1 MTTLRALAAIPA
13 VALLLISCGDSG
25 DTAGTTAAP
34 APTAAP
40 VDASTTSFTVTT
52 LGSGTTMADN
62 NSTTVAEGPVQV
74 DVVVGV
80 DSGADRIE
88 TVRVGSD
95 VTVNI
100 TNPNAADE
108 FHVHG
113 IELEQK
119 VDAGVTATF
128 NFVADTP
135 GTYEIESH
143 ETEEVLVVIEV
154 V

>member
-1 MTTLRALAAIPA
+1 MRTLRALTVIPV
-13 VALLLISCGDSG
+13 VALLLVSCGDS
-25 DTAGTTAAP
+25 DDSAATTAAP
-34 APTAAP
+34 ASSAEAT
-40 VDASTTSFTVTT
+40 TTSFTVTT
-52 LGSGTTMADN
+52 MASGTTMADN
-62 NSTTVAEGPVQV
+62 NTTVVAEGPIQI

-80 DSGADRIE
+80 DSGADRVE
-88 TVRVGSD
+88 RVGVGSD
-95 VTVNI
+95 ITVNI

-113 IELEQK
+113 IDLEQN

>member
-1 MTTLRALAAIPA
+1 MRTLRALVVIPA
-13 VALLLISCGDSG
+13 AAMLLVACGGSDDS
-25 DTAGTTAAP
+25 AATTAP
-34 APTAAP
+34 APTSAP
-40 VDASTTSFTVTT
+40 LDATTTSFTVTT
-52 LGSGTTMADN
+52 LATGTTMPDN
-62 NSTTVAEGPVQV
+62 NTTVVAQGPVQI
-74 DVVVGV
+74 DVVVGI
-80 DSGADRIE
+80 DSGADRVE
-88 TVRVGSD
+88 RVAVGSD

-100 TNPNAADE
+100 TNPNTADE

-113 IELEQK
+113 IELEQT

>member
-13 VALLLISCGDSG
+13 AALLLAACGGSG
-25 DTAGTTAAP
+25 DGAATTTAAP
-34 APTAAP
+34 VTTAA
-40 VDASTTSFTVTT
+40 AATTTSFTVTT
-52 LGSGTTMADN
+52 MATGTTMADN
-62 NSTTVAEGPVQV
+62 NTTVVAEGPVQI
-74 DVVVGV
+74 DVVVGL
-80 DSGADRIE
+80 DSGADRVE
-88 TVRVGSD
+88 RVAVGSD

-100 TNPNAADE
+100 TNPDAADE

-113 IELEQK
+113 IELEQS

>member
-1 MTTLRALAAIPA
+1 MRTLRALTVIPV
-13 VALLLISCGDSG
+13 VALLLVSCGDS
-25 DTAGTTAAP
+25 DDSAATTAAP
-34 APTAAP
+34 ASSAEAT
-40 VDASTTSFTVTT
+40 TTSFTVTT
-52 LGSGTTMADN
+52 MASGTTMADN
-62 NSTTVAEGPVQV
+62 NTTVVAEGPIQI

-80 DSGADRIE
+80 DSGADRVE
-88 TVRVGSD
+88 RVSVGSD
-95 VTVNI
+95 ITVNI

-113 IELEQK
+113 IDLEQK

>member
-1 MTTLRALAAIPA
+1 MRTLRALAAIPVA
-13 VALLLISCGDSG
+13 ALLLAACGGGNDSAA
-25 DTAGTTAAP
+25 TSVAP
-34 APTAAP
+34 ASSA
-40 VDASTTSFTVTT
+40 DATTTSFTVTT
-52 LGSGTTMADN
+52 MATGTTMADN
-62 NSTTVAEGPVQV
+62 NTTVVVQGPVQV

-80 DSGADRIE
+80 DSGAERVE
-88 TVRVGSD
+88 RVAVGSD

-113 IELEQK
+113 IELEQS

>member
-13 VALLLISCGDSG
+13 AALMLAACGGSGDSAA
-25 DTAGTTAAP
+25 TVTAP
-34 APTAAP
+34 APTVAP
-40 VDASTTSFTVTT
+40 ADATTTSFTVTT
-52 LGSGTTMADN
+52 MATGTTMADN
-62 NSTTVAEGPVQV
+62 NTTVVAQGPVQV
-74 DVVVGV
+74 DVVVGI
-80 DSGADRIE
+80 DSGPDRVE
-88 TVRVGSD
+88 RVGVGSD

-100 TNPNAADE
+100 TNPDAADE

-113 IELEQK
+113 IELEQS